1 MNDTNKK
8 KNTTKQKQKFKTIV
22 ITSVVFLVIIA
33 VVIAICVK
41 CGNRGNTSD
50 NNNSASSTVNVK
62 DYIDDDEYL
71 KINAED
77 CTIYVDSVIKLT
89 CSSNPIEYSM
99 GVTWSSSDTSVLTIT
114 YDGTVTAIKEGISVV
129 TATHGVMSSS
139 IIVQVIAQE
148 ATPGEDFPIYTPVI
162 PDTTTAPNT
171 PDNGTTQNVTSK
183 PTVPSGNEGN
193 TQTSAQETTAP
204 TVKPSEGESR
214 PAEDETTKAENPTT
228 GTVIEPAT
236 TVRPLEPETVNTRDN
251 IINTLPECGFSTYIG
266 DTYVFEE
273 DGNYLGQV
281 IVEEDFTQLYVM
293 TRTTYFDSKIKEFLQ
308 NVLPTGHGIAFNNLV
323 NSKKDMTFS
332 VDGHRVRVIASPNGG
347 HSQLIIYH

>member
-1 MNDTNKK
+1 MNDTKKK

-22 ITSVVFLVIIA
+22 ITFIVFLVIIA
-33 VVIAICVK
+33 VVIAACVK
-41 CGNRGNTSD
+41 CGNRGNTPD
-50 NNNSASSTVNVK
+50 NNNSDSSTVNIK
-62 DYIDDDEYL
+62 DFINDDEYL

-89 CSSNPIEYSM
+89 CSSNPVEYSM
-99 GVTWSSSDTSVLTIT
+99 GVSWTSSDTSVLTVT

-148 ATPGEDFPIYTPVI
+148 ATPDEEFPIYTPVI
-162 PDTTTAPNT
+162 PDVTTAPSTLGTDT
-171 PDNGTTQNVTSK
+171 P
-183 PTVPSGNEGN
+183 GN
-193 TQTSAQETTAP
+193 TTTPTTEQSDNENGSQASTQESTTPA
-204 TVKPSEGESR
+204 VKPSEGESR
-214 PAEDETTKAENPTT
+214 PSENETTKAENPTT
-228 GTVIEPAT
+228 VPVTEETTSAKPA
-236 TVRPLEPETVNTRDN
+236 EPETVGTRDN
-251 IINTLPECGFSTYIG
+251 IINTLPECGFNTYIG

-281 IVEEDFTQLYVM
+281 IVEEEFTQLYVM

-308 NVLPTGHGIAFNNLV
+308 TILPTGHSIAFNNLM

-332 VDGHRVRVIASPNGG
+332 VDGHKVRVIASPNGG